1 MTQKRFVDDFGT
13 TVTSYRDKHYK
24 PFGTGK
30 KMKVTLTRTDKKNV
44 QHVST
49 RTIENLMAGMK
60 ADIGKDVIATF
71 RRQLPMIAN
80 LGWAYKDM
88 HQMPRVC
95 ATSELTRTADGELEF
110 KKWNGLVLLTIGS
123 LDDSSQIEQ
132 AKALAMGMPSTL
144 AAFAGSS
151 GKTVKLL
158 VRIAPKDQPMPETEA
173 EVDRLCEAGYQYAV
187 KIYGGLF
194 AGQIIQ
200 QKASARMCFRRT
212 IDQHPLLN
220 LKAIALKVS
229 TIEALPTAK
238 AQQPEQRHTDYD
250 KYNDYEYLYRSAVAQ
265 VSEEMGSRF
274 DGDKHRD
281 QAFMTAVA
289 SRLRQLGV
297 PAEEAVLH
305 MRSHLWTEAED
316 DHIRAI
322 VGTVYAENSKQ
333 KTKEDSALQ
342 IRKEQQQ
349 MMDYLASRY
358 VFRFNTVMGYTEY
371 RPNNTWVHPYVPVDE
386 RVLNR
391 MAIECRL
398 AGLNVWDKD
407 ISRYIH
413 SAYIPEYNPVWEY
426 LSACRGKWDGKDRIR
441 ELARR
446 VPTKNPYWPDWFYTW
461 FLGMVRQWQSS
472 IYDRYGNQVAPLLI
486 SKQGWNKSTF
496 IQSLLPPELQWG
508 FTNQLD
514 VSEKRQTLQAM
525 SQFLLINLD
534 EFNQISPQL
543 QQGFLK
549 NVITLPCVKV
559 KRPYGKHVEPFP
571 RMASF
576 IGATNQADVLTDP
589 SGGRR
594 FLGIE
599 LAGPI
604 DVSQHPNYEQLF
616 AQALYAL
623 DHHESY
629 YFNDEQTQ
637 QILESN
643 RQFQQ
648 LTPAEQYFNDCFEPA
663 NSESDGEYL
672 TSSAIFAHI
681 KKIAGSD
688 LRLNSLNHFG
698 RTLSNIP
705 NLQRKRTM
713 KGTEYLVK
721 LRKNKV

>member
-1 MTQKRFVDDFGT
+1 
-13 TVTSYRDKHYK
+13 
-24 PFGTGK
+24 
-30 KMKVTLTRTDKKNV
+30 MKVTLIRTDKKNV

-49 RTIENLMAGMK
+49 RTIETLMERMK
-60 ADIGKDVIATF
+60 TDIGKEAIATF

-80 LGWAYKDM
+80 LGWEYRDM
-88 HQMPRVC
+88 HLIPRVF
-95 ATSELTRTADGELEF
+95 ATSELVKKTNKDLEF
-110 KKWNGLVLLTIGS
+110 GKWNGLILLTLGKFEDAG
-123 LDDSSQIEQ
+123 LIEQ
-132 AKALAMGMPSTL
+132 TKALAMGMPSTL
-144 AAFAGSS
+144 AAFMGSS

-158 VRIAPKDQPMPETEA
+158 VRIAPKNQPMPESEA
-173 EVDRLCEAGYQYAV
+173 EADKLAKAGYHYAV

-194 AGQIIQ
+194 EGQIIQ
-200 QKASARMCFRRT
+200 QEASARMTFRMT
-212 IDQHPLLN
+212 MDQNPLVN
-220 LKAIALKVS
+220 LKATALQVS
-229 TIEALPTAK
+229 TLEKLPTAK
-238 AQQPEQRHTDYD
+238 PQQPEQLQTDHD
-250 KYNDYEYLYRSAVAQ
+250 KYNDYEYLYRSASVQ
-265 VSEEMGSRF
+265 VMEEMGARF
-274 DGDKHRD
+274 DGDQHRHE
-281 QAFMTAVA
+281 AYLTALA
-289 SRLRQLGV
+289 RRLRQFGF
-297 PAEEAVLH
+297 PEEEAVLH

-322 VGTVYAENSKQ
+322 VGAAYAEKATKQ
-333 KTKEDSALQ
+333 NTTGESALQ
-342 IRKEQQQ
+342 IRKDQQQ
-349 MMDYLASRY
+349 VMDYLSSRY

-371 RPNNTWVHPYVPVDE
+371 RPNNTWVHPFVPVDD

-398 AGLNVWDKD
+398 AGLNAWDKD
-407 ISRYIH
+407 VARYIH
-413 SAYIPEYNPVWEY
+413 SSFIPEYNPVWEY
-426 LSACRGKWDGKDRIR
+426 LSGCRGKWDGKDRIR

-559 KRPYGKHVEPFP
+559 KRPYGRHVEPFP

-599 LAGPI
+599 LTGPI
-604 DVSQHPNYEQLF
+604 DMSQNPNYEQIF

-623 DHHESY
+623 DRHEAY
-629 YFNDEQTQ
+629 YFDDEQTQ

-648 LTPAEQYFNDCFEPA
+648 LTPAEQFFNDCFEPA
-663 NSESDGEYL
+663 TSESDGEYL

-681 KKIAGSD
+681 KKLAGSD

-705 NLQRKRTM
+705 NLQRRRTK

-721 LRKNKV
+721 LLK

>member
-1 MTQKRFVDDFGT
+1 
-13 TVTSYRDKHYK
+13 
-24 PFGTGK
+24 
-30 KMKVTLTRTDKKNV
+30 MKVTLIRTDKKNV

-49 RTIENLMAGMK
+49 RTIETLMERMK
-60 ADIGKDVIATF
+60 TDIGKDAIASF

-80 LGWAYKDM
+80 LGWEYKDM
-88 HQMPRVC
+88 HLMPRVC
-95 ATSELTRTADGELEF
+95 ATSELTKKANSDLEF
-110 KKWNGLVLLTIGS
+110 GKWNGLILLTLGKFE
-123 LDDSSQIEQ
+123 DAGQIEQ
-132 AKALAMGMPSTL
+132 TKALAMGMPSTL
-144 AAFAGSS
+144 AAFMGSS

-158 VRIAPKDQPMPETEA
+158 VRIAPKDQPMPESEA
-173 EVDRLCEAGYQYAV
+173 EADKLAKAGYHYAV

-194 AGQIIQ
+194 EGQIVQ
-200 QKASARMCFRRT
+200 QEASARMTFRMT
-212 IDQHPLLN
+212 MDQHPLVN
-220 LKAIALKVS
+220 LKATALQVS
-229 TIEALPTAK
+229 TLEKLPTAK
-238 AQQPEQRHTDYD
+238 PQLPEQLQTDHD
-250 KYNDYEYLYRSAVAQ
+250 KYNDYEYLYRSASVQ
-265 VSEEMGSRF
+265 VMEEMGARF
-274 DGDKHRD
+274 DGDKHRHE
-281 QAFMTAVA
+281 AYLTALA
-289 SRLRQLGV
+289 RRLRQFGF
-297 PAEEAVLH
+297 PEEEAVLH

-322 VGTVYAENSKQ
+322 VGAAYAEKATKQ
-333 KTKEDSALQ
+333 KANGEAALQ
-342 IRKEQQQ
+342 IRKDQQQ
-349 MMDYLASRY
+349 VMDYLASRY

-371 RPNNTWVHPYVPVDE
+371 RPNNTWVHPYVPVDD

-398 AGLNVWDKD
+398 AGLNAWDKD
-407 ISRYIH
+407 VARYIH
-413 SAYIPEYNPVWEY
+413 SSFIPEYNPVWEY
-426 LSACRGKWDGKDRIR
+426 LSECRGKWDGKDRIR

-446 VPTKNPYWPDWFYTW
+446 VPTKNPHWPDWFYTW

-514 VSEKRQTLQAM
+514 VSEKRQTLLAM

-559 KRPYGKHVEPFP
+559 KRPYGRHVEPFP

-599 LAGPI
+599 LTGPI
-604 DVSQHPNYEQLF
+604 DMSQNPNYEQIF

-623 DHHESY
+623 DHHEAY

-637 QILESN
+637 QIIESN
-643 RQFQQ
+643 RQFLQF
-648 LTPAEQYFNDCFEPA
+648 TPAEQYFNDCFEPA
-663 NSESDGEYL
+663 TSESDGEYL

-681 KKIAGSD
+681 KKLAGSD

-705 NLQRKRTM
+705 NLQRRRTK

-721 LRKNKV
+721 LLK

>member
-1 MTQKRFVDDFGT
+1 
-13 TVTSYRDKHYK
+13 
-24 PFGTGK
+24 
-30 KMKVTLTRTDKKNV
+30 MKATLIRTDKKNI

-49 RTIENLMAGMK
+49 RTIEKLMESMK
-60 ADIGKDVIATF
+60 TDVGKEAISTF

-80 LGWAYKDM
+80 LGWEYKDM
-88 HQMPRVC
+88 HLLPKVC
-95 ATSELTRTADGELEF
+95 ATSELAKSTNGDLEF
-110 KKWNGLVLLTIGS
+110 RKWNEMILLTLGGFE
-123 LDDSSQIEQ
+123 DDNQIDQ

-158 VRIAPKDQPMPETEA
+158 VRIAPKNQPVPESEA
-173 EVDRLCEAGYQYAV
+173 EADKLCETGYQYAV
-187 KIYGGLF
+187 KVYGGLF
-194 AGQIIQ
+194 AGRIIH
-200 QKASARMCFRRT
+200 QKASAKMMFRMT
-212 IDQHPLLN
+212 MDKNPLLN
-220 LKAIALKVS
+220 LKATALQVS
-229 TIEALPTAK
+229 TLEELPTAK
-238 AQQPEQRHTDYD
+238 PQQPEQRQPDYD

-265 VSEEMGSRF
+265 VLEDMGSRF

-281 QAFMTAVA
+281 EAYLTALTR
-289 SRLRQLGV
+289 RLRQLGF
-297 PAEEAVLH
+297 PEEEAILH
-305 MRSHLWTEAED
+305 MRSHLWTDAED
-316 DHIRAI
+316 EHIRTI
-322 VGTVYAENSKQ
+322 VGTVYAEVNTKLKKNGDNSLK
-333 KTKEDSALQ
+333 
-342 IRKEQQQ
+342 IRKDQQQ

-371 RPNNTWVHPYVPVDE
+371 RPNNTWVHPYVPVDD

-398 AGLNVWDKD
+398 AGLNAWDKD

-413 SAYIPEYNPVWEY
+413 SSYIPEYNPVWEY
-426 LSACRGKWDGKDRIR
+426 LSECRGKWDGKDRIR

-446 VPTKNPYWPDWFYTW
+446 VPTKNPYWPDWFYIW

-472 IYDRYGNQVAPLLI
+472 IYDRYGNQIAPLLI

-599 LAGPI
+599 LTGPI
-604 DVSQHPNYEQLF
+604 DISQNPNYEQIF

-623 DHHESY
+623 DHHEPY

-648 LTPAEQYFNDCFEPA
+648 LNPAEQYFNDCFEPA
-663 NSESDGEYL
+663 ASESDGKYL

-705 NLQRKRTM
+705 NLQRKRTT

-721 LRKNKV
+721 LRK

>member
-1 MTQKRFVDDFGT
+1 
-13 TVTSYRDKHYK
+13 
-24 PFGTGK
+24 
-30 KMKVTLTRTDKKNV
+30 MKATLIRTDKKNI
-44 QHVST
+44 QHVSN
-49 RTIENLMAGMK
+49 RTIEKLMESMK
-60 ADIGKDVIATF
+60 TDIGKGAIATF
-71 RRQLPMIAN
+71 RLQLPMIAN
-80 LGWAYKDM
+80 LGWEYKDM
-88 HQMPRVC
+88 HLMPRVC
-95 ATSELTRTADGELEF
+95 ATSELTKKANGDLEF
-110 KKWNGLVLLTIGS
+110 GKWNGLILLTLGEFNENE
-123 LDDSSQIEQ
+123 QIEQ
-132 AKALAMGMPSTL
+132 TKALAMGMPSTF

-173 EVDRLCEAGYQYAV
+173 EADKLCESGYNYAMKV
-187 KIYGGLF
+187 YGGLF
-194 AGQIIQ
+194 SGQIVE
-200 QKASARMCFRRT
+200 QKASARMTFRMT
-212 IDQHPLLN
+212 MDQNPLLN
-220 LKAIALKVS
+220 LKATALQVS
-229 TIEALPTAK
+229 TLEELPTANPL
-238 AQQPEQRHTDYD
+238 QPEQRQTDYD
-250 KYNDYEYLYRSAVAQ
+250 KYNDYEYLYRSASAQ
-265 VSEEMGSRF
+265 IQEDMGSRF
-274 DGDKHRD
+274 DGDKHRYE
-281 QAFMTAVA
+281 AYLTAL
-289 SRLRQLGV
+289 SRRLRQFGF
-297 PAEEAVLH
+297 PEEESILH
-305 MRSHLWTEAED
+305 MRSHLWTEVED
-316 DHIRAI
+316 DHIRTI
-322 VGTVYAENSKQ
+322 VRMVYAEGNTKLK
-333 KTKEDSALQ
+333 KTGDNALQ
-342 IRKEQQQ
+342 IRKDQQQ
-349 MMDYLASRY
+349 MMEYLSSRY

-371 RPNNTWVHPYVPVDE
+371 RPNNTWVHPYVPVDD

-398 AGLNVWDKD
+398 AGLNTWDKD

-413 SAYIPEYNPVWEY
+413 SSYITEYNPVWEY
-426 LSACRGKWDGKDRIR
+426 LGECRGKWDGKDRIR

-472 IYDRYGNQVAPLLI
+472 IYDRYGNQIAPLLI

-599 LAGPI
+599 LTGPI
-604 DVSQHPNYEQLF
+604 DISHNINYEQIF

-623 DHHESY
+623 DHHELY

-663 NSESDGEYL
+663 TSENDGKYL

-681 KKIAGSD
+681 KKLAGSD
-688 LRLNSLNHFG
+688 LRLSSLNHFG

-705 NLQRKRTM
+705 NLKRKRTT

-721 LRKNKV
+721 LRK

>member
-1 MTQKRFVDDFGT
+1 
-13 TVTSYRDKHYK
+13 
-24 PFGTGK
+24 
-30 KMKVTLTRTDKKNV
+30 MKVTLIRTDKKNV

-49 RTIENLMAGMK
+49 RTIETLMERMK
-60 ADIGKDVIATF
+60 TDFGKEAIATF

-80 LGWAYKDM
+80 LGWEYKDM
-88 HQMPRVC
+88 HLMPRVC
-95 ATSELTRTADGELEF
+95 ATSELTKNANSDLEF
-110 KKWNGLVLLTIGS
+110 GKWNGLILLTLGKFEDAG
-123 LDDSSQIEQ
+123 LIEQ
-132 AKALAMGMPSTL
+132 TKALAMGMPSTL
-144 AAFAGSS
+144 AAFMGSS

-158 VRIAPKDQPMPETEA
+158 VRIAPKDQPMPESEA
-173 EVDRLCEAGYQYAV
+173 EADKLAKAGYHYAV

-194 AGQIIQ
+194 EGQIVQ
-200 QKASARMCFRRT
+200 QEPSARMTFRMT
-212 IDQHPLLN
+212 MDQHPLLN
-220 LKAIALKVS
+220 LKATALQVS
-229 TIEALPTAK
+229 TLEELPTAK
-238 AQQPEQRHTDYD
+238 PQLPEQLQTDHD
-250 KYNDYEYLYRSAVAQ
+250 KYNDYEYLYRSASVQ
-265 VSEEMGSRF
+265 VMEEMGARF
-274 DGDKHRD
+274 DGDKHRRE
-281 QAFMTAVA
+281 AFLTALA
-289 SRLRQLGV
+289 RRLRQFGF
-297 PAEEAVLH
+297 PEEEAVLH

-316 DHIRAI
+316 DQIRAI
-322 VGTVYAENSKQ
+322 VGAVFAEKATKQ
-333 KTKEDSALQ
+333 KTNGETALQ
-342 IRKEQQQ
+342 IRKDQQQ
-349 MMDYLASRY
+349 VMDYLSSRY

-371 RPNNTWVHPYVPVDE
+371 RPNNTWVHPYVPVDD

-398 AGLNVWDKD
+398 AGLNAWDKD
-407 ISRYIH
+407 VARYIH
-413 SAYIPEYNPVWEY
+413 SSFIPEYNPVWEY
-426 LSACRGKWDGKDRIR
+426 LSECRGKWDGKDRIR

-549 NVITLPCVKV
+549 NVITLACVKV
-559 KRPYGKHVEPFP
+559 KRPYGRHVEPFP

-599 LAGPI
+599 LTGPI
-604 DVSQHPNYEQLF
+604 DMSQNPNYEQIF

-623 DHHESY
+623 DHHEAY

-637 QILESN
+637 QIIESN

-648 LTPAEQYFNDCFEPA
+648 FTPAEQYFNDCFEPA
-663 NSESDGEYL
+663 TSESDGEYL

-681 KKIAGSD
+681 KKLAGSD

-705 NLQRKRTM
+705 NLQRRRTK

-721 LRKNKV
+721 LLK

>member
-1 MTQKRFVDDFGT
+1 
-13 TVTSYRDKHYK
+13 
-24 PFGTGK
+24 
-30 KMKVTLTRTDKKNV
+30 MKVTLIRIDKKNI

-49 RTIENLMAGMK
+49 RTIEKLMESMK
-60 ADIGKDVIATF
+60 IDIGRDAIATF

-80 LGWAYKDM
+80 LGWEYKDM
-88 HQMPRVC
+88 HLMPRVC
-95 ATSELTRTADGELEF
+95 ATSELTKKVNGDLEF
-110 KKWNGLVLLTIGS
+110 GKWNGLILLTLGEFN
-123 LDDSSQIEQ
+123 DNGQVEQ
-132 AKALAMGMPSTL
+132 TKALAMGMPSTF

-173 EVDRLCEAGYQYAV
+173 EADKLCESGYNYAMKV
-187 KIYGGLF
+187 YGGLF
-194 AGQIIQ
+194 SGQIVE
-200 QKASARMCFRRT
+200 QKASARMTFRMT
-212 IDQHPLLN
+212 MDQNPLLN
-220 LKAIALKVS
+220 LKATALQVS
-229 TIEALPTAK
+229 TLEELPTAK
-238 AQQPEQRHTDYD
+238 PLQPEQRQTDYD
-250 KYNDYEYLYRSAVAQ
+250 KYNDYEYLYRSASAQ
-265 VSEEMGSRF
+265 IQEDMGSRF
-274 DGDKHRD
+274 DGDKHRYE
-281 QAFMTAVA
+281 AYLTAL
-289 SRLRQLGV
+289 SRRLRQFGF
-297 PAEEAVLH
+297 PEEESILH
-305 MRSHLWTEAED
+305 MRSHLWTEVED
-316 DHIRAI
+316 DHIRTI
-322 VGTVYAENSKQ
+322 VRTVYAEGNTKLK
-333 KTKEDSALQ
+333 KTGDNALQ
-342 IRKEQQQ
+342 IRKDQQQ
-349 MMDYLASRY
+349 MMEYLSSRY

-371 RPNNTWVHPYVPVDE
+371 RPNNTWVHPYVPVDD

-398 AGLNVWDKD
+398 AGLNTWDKD

-413 SAYIPEYNPVWEY
+413 SSYITEYNPVWEY
-426 LSACRGKWDGKDRIR
+426 LSECRGKWDGKDRIR

-446 VPTKNPYWPDWFYTW
+446 VPTKNPYWPEWFYTW

-472 IYDRYGNQVAPLLI
+472 IYDRYGNQIAPLLI

-599 LAGPI
+599 LTGPI
-604 DVSQHPNYEQLF
+604 DISHNINYEQIF

-623 DHHESY
+623 DHHELY

-643 RQFQQ
+643 REFQQ

-663 NSESDGEYL
+663 TSENDGKYL

-681 KKIAGSD
+681 KKLAGSD

-705 NLQRKRTM
+705 NLQRKRTT

-721 LRKNKV
+721 LRK

>member
-1 MTQKRFVDDFGT
+1 
-13 TVTSYRDKHYK
+13 
-24 PFGTGK
+24 
-30 KMKVTLTRTDKKNV
+30 MKVTLIRTDKKNV

-49 RTIENLMAGMK
+49 RTIETLMERMK
-60 ADIGKDVIATF
+60 TDIGKDAIASF

-80 LGWAYKDM
+80 LGWEYKDM
-88 HQMPRVC
+88 HLMPRVC
-95 ATSELTRTADGELEF
+95 ATSELTKKANKDLEF
-110 KKWNGLVLLTIGS
+110 GKWNGLILLTLGKFE
-123 LDDSSQIEQ
+123 DAGQIEQ
-132 AKALAMGMPSTL
+132 TKALAMGMPSTL
-144 AAFAGSS
+144 AAFMGSS

-158 VRIAPKDQPMPETEA
+158 VRIAPKNQPMPESEA
-173 EVDRLCEAGYQYAV
+173 EADKLAKAGYHYAV

-194 AGQIIQ
+194 EGQIIQ
-200 QKASARMCFRRT
+200 QEPSARMTFRMT
-212 IDQHPLLN
+212 MDQHPLLN
-220 LKAIALKVS
+220 LKATALQVS
-229 TIEALPTAK
+229 TLEELPTAK
-238 AQQPEQRHTDYD
+238 PQQPEQLQTDHD
-250 KYNDYEYLYRSAVAQ
+250 KYNDYEYLYRSASVQ
-265 VSEEMGSRF
+265 VMEEMGARF
-274 DGDKHRD
+274 DGDKHRRE
-281 QAFMTAVA
+281 AFLTALA
-289 SRLRQLGV
+289 RRLRQFGF
-297 PAEEAVLH
+297 PEEEAVLH

-322 VGTVYAENSKQ
+322 VGAAYAEKATKQ
-333 KTKEDSALQ
+333 KTNGETALQ
-342 IRKEQQQ
+342 IRKDQQQ
-349 MMDYLASRY
+349 VMDYLSSRY

-371 RPNNTWVHPYVPVDE
+371 RPNNTWVHPYVPVDD

-398 AGLNVWDKD
+398 AGLNAWDKD
-407 ISRYIH
+407 VARYIH
-413 SAYIPEYNPVWEY
+413 SSFIPEYNPVWEY
-426 LSACRGKWDGKDRIR
+426 LGECRGKWDGKDRIR

-559 KRPYGKHVEPFP
+559 KRPYGRHVEPFP

-599 LAGPI
+599 LTAPI
-604 DVSQHPNYEQLF
+604 DMSQNPNYEQIF

-623 DHHESY
+623 DHHEAY

-663 NSESDGEYL
+663 TSESDGEYL

-681 KKIAGSD
+681 KKLAGSD

-705 NLQRKRTM
+705 NLQRRRTK

-721 LRKNKV
+721 RLK

>member
-1 MTQKRFVDDFGT
+1 
-13 TVTSYRDKHYK
+13 
-24 PFGTGK
+24 
-30 KMKVTLTRTDKKNV
+30 MKVTLIRTDKKNV

-49 RTIENLMAGMK
+49 RTIETLMERMK
-60 ADIGKDVIATF
+60 TDIGKEAIAAF

-80 LGWAYKDM
+80 LGWEYRDM
-88 HQMPRVC
+88 HLIPRVC
-95 ATSELTRTADGELEF
+95 ATSELTKKANGDLEF
-110 KKWNGLVLLTIGS
+110 GQWNGLILLTLGKYE
-123 LDDSSQIEQ
+123 DAGQIEQ
-132 AKALAMGMPSTL
+132 NKALAMGMPSTL
-144 AAFAGSS
+144 AAFTGSS

-158 VRIAPKDQPMPETEA
+158 VRMAPKDQPMPESEFEA
-173 EVDRLCEAGYQYAV
+173 DKLAKAGYHYAV

-194 AGQIIQ
+194 EGQIIQ
-200 QKASARMCFRRT
+200 QEASARMTFRMT
-212 IDQHPLLN
+212 MDQNPLVN
-220 LKAIALKVS
+220 LKATALQVS
-229 TIEALPTAK
+229 TLEKLPTAK
-238 AQQPEQRHTDYD
+238 PQQPEQLQTDHN
-250 KYNDYEYLYRSAVAQ
+250 KYNDYEYLYRSASVQ
-265 VSEEMGSRF
+265 VMEEMGARF
-274 DGDKHRD
+274 DGDQHRHE
-281 QAFMTAVA
+281 AYLTALA
-289 SRLRQLGV
+289 RRLRQFGF
-297 PAEEAVLH
+297 PEEEAVLH

-322 VGTVYAENSKQ
+322 VGAAYAEKATKQ
-333 KTKEDSALQ
+333 NTTGESALQ
-342 IRKEQQQ
+342 IRKDQQQ
-349 MMDYLASRY
+349 VMDYLSSRY

-371 RPNNTWVHPYVPVDE
+371 RPNNTWVHPFVPVDD

-398 AGLNVWDKD
+398 AGLNAWDKD
-407 ISRYIH
+407 VARYIH
-413 SAYIPEYNPVWEY
+413 SSFIPEYNPVWEY
-426 LSACRGKWDGKDRIR
+426 LGECRGKWDGKDRIR

-446 VPTKNPYWPDWFYTW
+446 VPTKNPNWPDWFYTW

-549 NVITLPCVKV
+549 NVITLSCVKV
-559 KRPYGKHVEPFP
+559 KRPYGRHVEPFP

-599 LAGPI
+599 LTGPI
-604 DVSQHPNYEQLF
+604 DMSQNPNYEQIF

-623 DHHESY
+623 DRHEAY
-629 YFNDEQTQ
+629 YFDDEQTQ

-648 LTPAEQYFNDCFEPA
+648 LTPAEQFFNDCFEPA
-663 NSESDGEYL
+663 TSESDGEYL

-681 KKIAGSD
+681 KKLAGSD

-705 NLQRKRTM
+705 NLQRRRTK

-721 LRKNKV
+721 LLK

>member
-1 MTQKRFVDDFGT
+1 
-13 TVTSYRDKHYK
+13 
-24 PFGTGK
+24 
-30 KMKVTLTRTDKKNV
+30 MKVTLIRTDKKNV

-49 RTIENLMAGMK
+49 RTIETLMERMK
-60 ADIGKDVIATF
+60 TDIGKEAIATF

-80 LGWAYKDM
+80 LGWEYKDM
-88 HQMPRVC
+88 HLMPRVC
-95 ATSELTRTADGELEF
+95 ATSELTKKANKDLEF
-110 KKWNGLVLLTIGS
+110 GQWNGLILLTLGKFEDAG
-123 LDDSSQIEQ
+123 LIEQ
-132 AKALAMGMPSTL
+132 TKALAMGMPSTL
-144 AAFAGSS
+144 AAFMGSS

-158 VRIAPKDQPMPETEA
+158 VRIAPKNQPMPESEA
-173 EVDRLCEAGYQYAV
+173 EADKLAKAGYHYAV

-194 AGQIIQ
+194 EGQIIQ
-200 QKASARMCFRRT
+200 QEPSARMTFRMT
-212 IDQHPLLN
+212 MDQHPLVN
-220 LKAIALKVS
+220 LKATALQVS
-229 TIEALPTAK
+229 TLEELPTAK
-238 AQQPEQRHTDYD
+238 PQQPEQLQTDHD
-250 KYNDYEYLYRSAVAQ
+250 KYNDYEYLYRSASVQ
-265 VSEEMGSRF
+265 VMEEMGARF
-274 DGDKHRD
+274 DGDKHRRE
-281 QAFMTAVA
+281 AFLTALA
-289 SRLRQLGV
+289 RRLRQFGF
-297 PAEEAVLH
+297 PEEEAVLH

-322 VGTVYAENSKQ
+322 VGAAYAEKATKQ
-333 KTKEDSALQ
+333 KANGETALQ
-342 IRKEQQQ
+342 IRKDQQQ
-349 MMDYLASRY
+349 VMDYLSSRY

-371 RPNNTWVHPYVPVDE
+371 RPNNTWVHPYVPVDD

-398 AGLNVWDKD
+398 AGLNAWDKD
-407 ISRYIH
+407 VARYIH
-413 SAYIPEYNPVWEY
+413 SSFIPEYNPVWEY
-426 LSACRGKWDGKDRIR
+426 LGECRGKWDGKDRIR

-559 KRPYGKHVEPFP
+559 KRPYGRHVEPFP

-594 FLGIE
+594 FIGIE
-599 LAGPI
+599 LTAPI
-604 DVSQHPNYEQLF
+604 DMSQNPNYEQIF

-623 DHHESY
+623 DHHEAY

-663 NSESDGEYL
+663 TSESDGEYL

-681 KKIAGSD
+681 KKLAGSD

-705 NLQRKRTM
+705 NLQRRRTK

-721 LRKNKV
+721 RLK

>member
-1 MTQKRFVDDFGT
+1 
-13 TVTSYRDKHYK
+13 
-24 PFGTGK
+24 
-30 KMKVTLTRTDKKNV
+30 MKVTLIRTDKKNI

-49 RTIENLMAGMK
+49 RTIETLMERMK
-60 ADIGKDVIATF
+60 TDIGKDAIATF

-80 LGWAYKDM
+80 LGWEYKDM
-88 HQMPRVC
+88 HLLPRVC
-95 ATSELTRTADGELEF
+95 ATCELAKKANSDLEF
-110 KKWNGLVLLTIGS
+110 GKWNGLVLLTLGAFN
-123 LDDSSQIEQ
+123 DNEQIEQ
-132 AKALAMGMPSTL
+132 VKALAMGMPSTL

-158 VRIAPKDQPMPETEA
+158 VRIAPKDQPMPESETET
-173 EVDRLCEAGYQYAV
+173 DKLCETGYKYAV
-187 KIYGGLF
+187 KVYGGLF
-194 AGQIIQ
+194 AGQIIH
-200 QKASARMCFRRT
+200 QKASARMTFRMT
-212 IDQHPLLN
+212 MDHNPLLN
-220 LKAIALKVS
+220 LKATALQVS
-229 TIEALPTAK
+229 ALEKLPTAK
-238 AQQPEQRHTDYD
+238 PQQPEQRQTDYD
-250 KYNDYEYLYRSAVAQ
+250 KYNDYEYLYRSASAQ
-265 VSEEMGSRF
+265 VLEEMGSRF

-281 QAFMTAVA
+281 EAYLTAL
-289 SRLRQLGV
+289 SRRLRQLGF
-297 PAEEAVLH
+297 PEEEAILH
-305 MRSHLWTEAED
+305 MRSHLWTKVED
-316 DHIRAI
+316 DHIRTI
-322 VGTVYAENSKQ
+322 VGTVYAEENTKLK
-333 KTKEDSALQ
+333 KTGDNTLQ

-349 MMDYLASRY
+349 MMEYLGSRY

-371 RPNNTWVHPYVPVDE
+371 RPNNTWVQPYTPVDD

-413 SAYIPEYNPVWEY
+413 SSYITEYNPVWEY
-426 LSACRGKWDGKDRIR
+426 LSECRGKWDGKDRIR
-441 ELARR
+441 ELARK
-446 VPTKNPYWPDWFYTW
+446 VSTKNPYWPDWFYTW

-472 IYDRYGNQVAPLLI
+472 IYDRYGNQIAPLLI

-599 LAGPI
+599 LTGPI
-604 DVSQHPNYEQLF
+604 DISQNPNYEQIF

-623 DHHESY
+623 DHHEPY
-629 YFNDEQTQ
+629 YFDDEQTQ
-637 QILESN
+637 QILKSN

-663 NSESDGEYL
+663 TSESDGKYL

-681 KKIAGSD
+681 KKLAGSD

-705 NLQRKRTM
+705 NLQRKRTT

-721 LRKNKV
+721 LRK

>member
-1 MTQKRFVDDFGT
+1 
-13 TVTSYRDKHYK
+13 
-24 PFGTGK
+24 
-30 KMKVTLTRTDKKNV
+30 MKVTLIRTDKKNV

-49 RTIENLMAGMK
+49 RTIETLMERMK
-60 ADIGKDVIATF
+60 TDVGKEAIATF

-80 LGWAYKDM
+80 LGWEYKDM
-88 HQMPRVC
+88 HLMPRVC
-95 ATSELTRTADGELEF
+95 ATSELTKKANSDLEF
-110 KKWNGLVLLTIGS
+110 GKWNGLILLTLGKFE
-123 LDDSSQIEQ
+123 DAGQIEQ
-132 AKALAMGMPSTL
+132 TKALAMGMPSTL
-144 AAFAGSS
+144 AAFMGSS
-151 GKTVKLL
+151 GKTVKLF
-158 VRIAPKDQPMPETEA
+158 VRIAPKDQPMPESEA
-173 EVDRLCEAGYQYAV
+173 EADKLAKAGYHYAV

-194 AGQIIQ
+194 EGQIVQ
-200 QKASARMCFRRT
+200 QEASARMTFRMT
-212 IDQHPLLN
+212 MDQHPLVN
-220 LKAIALKVS
+220 LKATALQVS
-229 TIEALPTAK
+229 TLEELPTVK
-238 AQQPEQRHTDYD
+238 PQQPEQLQTDHD
-250 KYNDYEYLYRSAVAQ
+250 KYNDYEYLYRSASVQ
-265 VSEEMGSRF
+265 VMEEMGARF
-274 DGDKHRD
+274 DGDQHRHE
-281 QAFMTAVA
+281 AYLTALA
-289 SRLRQLGV
+289 RRLRQFGF
-297 PAEEAVLH
+297 PEEEAVLH

-322 VGTVYAENSKQ
+322 VGAAYAEKATKQ
-333 KTKEDSALQ
+333 KANGEAALQ
-342 IRKEQQQ
+342 IRKDQQQ
-349 MMDYLASRY
+349 VMDYLSSRY

-371 RPNNTWVHPYVPVDE
+371 RPNNTWVHPYVPVDD

-398 AGLNVWDKD
+398 AGLNAWDKD
-407 ISRYIH
+407 VARYIH
-413 SAYIPEYNPVWEY
+413 SSFIPEYNPVWEY
-426 LSACRGKWDGKDRIR
+426 LSECRGKWDGKDRIR

-446 VPTKNPYWPDWFYTW
+446 VPTKNPHWPDWFYTW

-514 VSEKRQTLQAM
+514 VSEKRQTLLAM

-559 KRPYGKHVEPFP
+559 KRPYGRHVEPFP

-599 LAGPI
+599 LTGPI
-604 DVSQHPNYEQLF
+604 DMSQNPNYEQIF

-623 DHHESY
+623 DHHEAY

-637 QILESN
+637 QIIESN
-643 RQFQQ
+643 RQFLQF
-648 LTPAEQYFNDCFEPA
+648 TPAEQYFNDCFEPA
-663 NSESDGEYL
+663 TSESDGEYL

-681 KKIAGSD
+681 KKLAGSD

-705 NLQRKRTM
+705 NLQRRRTK

-721 LRKNKV
+721 LLK

>member
-1 MTQKRFVDDFGT
+1 
-13 TVTSYRDKHYK
+13 
-24 PFGTGK
+24 
-30 KMKVTLTRTDKKNV
+30 MKVTLIRTDKKNV

-49 RTIENLMAGMK
+49 RTIETLMERMK
-60 ADIGKDVIATF
+60 TDVGKEAIATF

-80 LGWAYKDM
+80 LGWEYKDM
-88 HQMPRVC
+88 HLMPRVC
-95 ATSELTRTADGELEF
+95 ATSELTKKTNKDLEF
-110 KKWNGLVLLTIGS
+110 GQWNGLILLTLGKFEDAG
-123 LDDSSQIEQ
+123 LIEQ
-132 AKALAMGMPSTL
+132 TKALAMGMPSTL
-144 AAFAGSS
+144 AAFMGSS

-158 VRIAPKDQPMPETEA
+158 VRIAPKNQPMPESEA
-173 EVDRLCEAGYQYAV
+173 EADKLAKAGYHYAV

-194 AGQIIQ
+194 EGQIIQ
-200 QKASARMCFRRT
+200 QEASARMTFRMT
-212 IDQHPLLN
+212 MDQNPLVN
-220 LKAIALKVS
+220 LKATALQVS
-229 TIEALPTAK
+229 TLEKLPTAK
-238 AQQPEQRHTDYD
+238 PQQPEQLQTDHD
-250 KYNDYEYLYRSAVAQ
+250 KYNDYEYLYRSASVQ
-265 VSEEMGSRF
+265 VMEEMGARF
-274 DGDKHRD
+274 DGDQHRHE
-281 QAFMTAVA
+281 AYLTALA
-289 SRLRQLGV
+289 RRLRQFGF
-297 PAEEAVLH
+297 PEEEAVLH

-322 VGTVYAENSKQ
+322 VGAAYAEKATKQ
-333 KTKEDSALQ
+333 KTNGETALQ
-342 IRKEQQQ
+342 IRKDQQQ
-349 MMDYLASRY
+349 VMDYLSSRY

-371 RPNNTWVHPYVPVDE
+371 RPNNTWVHPYVPVDD

-398 AGLNVWDKD
+398 AGLNAWDKD
-407 ISRYIH
+407 VARYIH
-413 SAYIPEYNPVWEY
+413 SSFIPEYNPVWEY
-426 LSACRGKWDGKDRIR
+426 LGECRGKWDGKDRIR

-549 NVITLPCVKV
+549 NVITLSCVKV
-559 KRPYGKHVEPFP
+559 KRPYGRHVEPFP

-599 LAGPI
+599 LTGPI
-604 DVSQHPNYEQLF
+604 DMSQNPNYEQIF

-623 DHHESY
+623 DRHEAY
-629 YFNDEQTQ
+629 YFDDEQTQ

-648 LTPAEQYFNDCFEPA
+648 LTPAEQFFNDCFEPA
-663 NSESDGEYL
+663 TSESDGEYL

-681 KKIAGSD
+681 KKLAGSD

-705 NLQRKRTM
+705 NLQRRRTK

-721 LRKNKV
+721 LLK

>member
-1 MTQKRFVDDFGT
+1 
-13 TVTSYRDKHYK
+13 
-24 PFGTGK
+24 
-30 KMKVTLTRTDKKNV
+30 MKVTLIRIDKKNI

-49 RTIENLMAGMK
+49 RTIEKLMESMK
-60 ADIGKDVIATF
+60 IDIGRDAIATF

-80 LGWAYKDM
+80 LGWEYKDM
-88 HQMPRVC
+88 HLMPRVC
-95 ATSELTRTADGELEF
+95 ATSELTKKVNGDLEF
-110 KKWNGLVLLTIGS
+110 GKWNGLILLTLGEFN
-123 LDDSSQIEQ
+123 DNGQVEQ
-132 AKALAMGMPSTL
+132 TKALAMGMPSTF

-173 EVDRLCEAGYQYAV
+173 EADKLCESGYNYAMKV
-187 KIYGGLF
+187 YGGLF
-194 AGQIIQ
+194 SGQIVE
-200 QKASARMCFRRT
+200 QKASARMTFRMT
-212 IDQHPLLN
+212 MDQNPLLN
-220 LKAIALKVS
+220 LKATALQVS
-229 TIEALPTAK
+229 TLEELPTAK
-238 AQQPEQRHTDYD
+238 PLQPEQRQTDYD
-250 KYNDYEYLYRSAVAQ
+250 KYNDYEYLYRSASAQ
-265 VSEEMGSRF
+265 IQEDMGSRF
-274 DGDKHRD
+274 DGDKHRYE
-281 QAFMTAVA
+281 AYLTAL
-289 SRLRQLGV
+289 SRRLRQFGF
-297 PAEEAVLH
+297 PEEESILH
-305 MRSHLWTEAED
+305 MRSHLWTEVED
-316 DHIRAI
+316 DHIRTI
-322 VGTVYAENSKQ
+322 VRTVYAEGNTKLK
-333 KTKEDSALQ
+333 KTGDNALQ
-342 IRKEQQQ
+342 IRKGQQQ
-349 MMDYLASRY
+349 MMEYLSSRY

-371 RPNNTWVHPYVPVDE
+371 RPNNTWVHPYVPVDD

-398 AGLNVWDKD
+398 AGLNTWDKD

-413 SAYIPEYNPVWEY
+413 SSYITEYNPVWEY
-426 LSACRGKWDGKDRIR
+426 LGECRGKWDGKDRIR
-441 ELARR
+441 ELARK

-472 IYDRYGNQVAPLLI
+472 IYDRYGNQIAPLLI

-599 LAGPI
+599 LTGPI
-604 DVSQHPNYEQLF
+604 DISHNINYEQIF

-623 DHHESY
+623 DHHELY

-643 RQFQQ
+643 REFQQ

-663 NSESDGEYL
+663 MSENDGKYL

-705 NLQRKRTM
+705 NLKRKRTT

-721 LRKNKV
+721 LRK

>member
-1 MTQKRFVDDFGT
+1 
-13 TVTSYRDKHYK
+13 
-24 PFGTGK
+24 
-30 KMKVTLTRTDKKNV
+30 MKVTLIRTDKKNI

-49 RTIENLMAGMK
+49 RTIETLMERMK
-60 ADIGKDVIATF
+60 TDIGKDAIATF

-80 LGWAYKDM
+80 LGWEYKDM
-88 HQMPRVC
+88 HLLPRVC
-95 ATSELTRTADGELEF
+95 ATCELAKKANSDLEF
-110 KKWNGLVLLTIGS
+110 GKWNGLVLLTLGAFN
-123 LDDSSQIEQ
+123 DNEQIEQ
-132 AKALAMGMPSTL
+132 VKALAMGMPSTL

-158 VRIAPKDQPMPETEA
+158 VRIAPKDQPMPESETET
-173 EVDRLCEAGYQYAV
+173 DKLCETGYKYAV
-187 KIYGGLF
+187 KVYGGLF
-194 AGQIIQ
+194 AGQIIH
-200 QKASARMCFRRT
+200 QKASARMTFRMT
-212 IDQHPLLN
+212 MDHNPLLN
-220 LKAIALKVS
+220 LKATALQVS
-229 TIEALPTAK
+229 ALEKLPTAK
-238 AQQPEQRHTDYD
+238 PQQPEQRQTDYD
-250 KYNDYEYLYRSAVAQ
+250 KYNDYEYLYRSASAQ
-265 VSEEMGSRF
+265 VLEEMGSRF

-281 QAFMTAVA
+281 EAYLTAL
-289 SRLRQLGV
+289 SRRLRQLGF
-297 PAEEAVLH
+297 PEEEAILH
-305 MRSHLWTEAED
+305 MRSHLWTKVED
-316 DHIRAI
+316 DHIRTI
-322 VGTVYAENSKQ
+322 VGTVYAEENTKLK
-333 KTKEDSALQ
+333 KTGDNTLQ

-349 MMDYLASRY
+349 MMEYLGSRY

-371 RPNNTWVHPYVPVDE
+371 RPNNTWVQPYTPVDD

-413 SAYIPEYNPVWEY
+413 SSYITEYNPVWEY
-426 LSACRGKWDGKDRIR
+426 LSECRGKWDGKDRIR
-441 ELARR
+441 ELARK

-472 IYDRYGNQVAPLLI
+472 IYDRYGNQIAPLLI

-599 LAGPI
+599 LTGPI
-604 DVSQHPNYEQLF
+604 DISQNPNYEQIF

-623 DHHESY
+623 DHHEPY
-629 YFNDEQTQ
+629 YFDDEQTQ
-637 QILESN
+637 QILKSN

-663 NSESDGEYL
+663 TSESDGKYL

-681 KKIAGSD
+681 KKLAGSD

-705 NLQRKRTM
+705 NLQRKRTT

-721 LRKNKV
+721 LRK

>member
-1 MTQKRFVDDFGT
+1 
-13 TVTSYRDKHYK
+13 
-24 PFGTGK
+24 
-30 KMKVTLTRTDKKNV
+30 MKVTLIRIDKKNI

-49 RTIENLMAGMK
+49 RTIEKLMESMK
-60 ADIGKDVIATF
+60 IDIGRDAIATF

-80 LGWAYKDM
+80 LGWEYKDM
-88 HQMPRVC
+88 HLMPRVC
-95 ATSELTRTADGELEF
+95 ATSELTKKANGDLEF
-110 KKWNGLVLLTIGS
+110 GKWNGLILLTLGEFN
-123 LDDSSQIEQ
+123 DNGQVEQ
-132 AKALAMGMPSTL
+132 TKALAMGMPSTF

-173 EVDRLCEAGYQYAV
+173 EADKLCESGYNYAMKV
-187 KIYGGLF
+187 YGGLF
-194 AGQIIQ
+194 SGQIVE
-200 QKASARMCFRRT
+200 QKASARMTFRMT
-212 IDQHPLLN
+212 MDKNPLLN
-220 LKAIALKVS
+220 LKATALQVS
-229 TIEALPTAK
+229 TLEELPTAK
-238 AQQPEQRHTDYD
+238 PLQPEQRQTDYD
-250 KYNDYEYLYRSAVAQ
+250 KYNDYEYLYRSASAQ
-265 VSEEMGSRF
+265 IQEDMGSRF
-274 DGDKHRD
+274 DGDKHRYE
-281 QAFMTAVA
+281 AYLTAL
-289 SRLRQLGV
+289 SRRLRQFGF
-297 PAEEAVLH
+297 PEEESILH
-305 MRSHLWTEAED
+305 MRSHLWTEVED
-316 DHIRAI
+316 DHIRTI
-322 VGTVYAENSKQ
+322 VRTVYAEGNTKLK
-333 KTKEDSALQ
+333 KTGDNALQ
-342 IRKEQQQ
+342 IRKDQQQ
-349 MMDYLASRY
+349 MMEYLSSRY

-371 RPNNTWVHPYVPVDE
+371 RPNNTWVHPYVPVDD

-398 AGLNVWDKD
+398 AGLNTWDKD

-413 SAYIPEYNPVWEY
+413 SSYITEYNPVWEY
-426 LSACRGKWDGKDRIR
+426 LGECRGKWDGKDRIR
-441 ELARR
+441 ELARK

-472 IYDRYGNQVAPLLI
+472 IYDRYGNQIAPLLI

-599 LAGPI
+599 LTGPI
-604 DVSQHPNYEQLF
+604 DISHNINYEQIF

-623 DHHESY
+623 DHHELY

-643 RQFQQ
+643 REFQQ

-663 NSESDGEYL
+663 MSENDGKYL

-705 NLQRKRTM
+705 NLKRKRTT

-721 LRKNKV
+721 LRK

>member
-1 MTQKRFVDDFGT
+1 
-13 TVTSYRDKHYK
+13 
-24 PFGTGK
+24 
-30 KMKVTLTRTDKKNV
+30 MKVTLIRTDKKNV

-49 RTIENLMAGMK
+49 RTIETLMERMK
-60 ADIGKDVIATF
+60 TDIGKEAIATF

-80 LGWAYKDM
+80 LGWTYKDM
-88 HQMPRVC
+88 HLLPRVC
-95 ATSELTRTADGELEF
+95 ATSELVRNADGELAF
-110 KKWNGLVLLTIGS
+110 GRWNGLILLTLGKFEDAG
-123 LDDSSQIEQ
+123 LIEQ
-132 AKALAMGMPSTL
+132 TKALAMGMPSTL
-144 AAFAGSS
+144 AAFMGSS

-158 VRIAPKDQPMPETEA
+158 VRIAPKNQPMPESEA
-173 EVDRLCEAGYQYAV
+173 EADKLAKAGYHYAV

-194 AGQIIQ
+194 EGQIIQ
-200 QKASARMCFRRT
+200 QEPSARMTFRMT
-212 IDQHPLLN
+212 MDQHPLVN
-220 LKAIALKVS
+220 LKATALQVS
-229 TIEALPTAK
+229 TLEELPTAK
-238 AQQPEQRHTDYD
+238 PQLPEQLQTDHD
-250 KYNDYEYLYRSAVAQ
+250 KYNDYEYLYRSASVQ
-265 VSEEMGSRF
+265 VMEEMGARF
-274 DGDKHRD
+274 DGDQHCRE
-281 QAFMTAVA
+281 AFLTALA
-289 SRLRQLGV
+289 RRLRQFGF
-297 PAEEAVLH
+297 PEEEAVLH

-322 VGTVYAENSKQ
+322 VGAAYAEKATKQ
-333 KTKEDSALQ
+333 KINGETALQ
-342 IRKEQQQ
+342 IRKDQQQ
-349 MMDYLASRY
+349 VMDYLSSRY

-371 RPNNTWVHPYVPVDE
+371 RPNNTWVHPYVPVDD

-398 AGLNVWDKD
+398 AGLNAWDKD
-407 ISRYIH
+407 VSRYIH
-413 SAYIPEYNPVWEY
+413 SSYIPEYNPVWEY

-446 VPTKNPYWPDWFYTW
+446 VPTKNPYWPNWFYTW
-461 FLGMVRQWQSS
+461 FLAMVRQWQSS

-508 FTNQLD
+508 YTNQLD

-559 KRPYGKHVEPFP
+559 KRSYGKHVEPFP
-571 RMASF
+571 RIASF

-599 LAGPI
+599 LTGPI
-604 DVSQHPNYEQLF
+604 DISQNPNYEQLF

-623 DHHESY
+623 DHHELY

-637 QILESN
+637 QILDSN

-663 NSESDGEYL
+663 TSESDGKFL

-681 KKIAGSD
+681 KKIAGGD
-688 LRLNSLNHFG
+688 LRLSSLNHFG

-705 NLQRKRTM
+705 NIQRRRTK

-721 LRKNKV
+721 LLK

>member
-1 MTQKRFVDDFGT
+1 
-13 TVTSYRDKHYK
+13 
-24 PFGTGK
+24 
-30 KMKVTLTRTDKKNV
+30 MKVTLIRTDKKNV

-49 RTIENLMAGMK
+49 RTIETLMERMK
-60 ADIGKDVIATF
+60 TDIGKDAIASF

-80 LGWAYKDM
+80 LGWEYKDM
-88 HQMPRVC
+88 HLMPRVC
-95 ATSELTRTADGELEF
+95 ATSELTKKANSDLEF
-110 KKWNGLVLLTIGS
+110 GQWNGLILLTLGKFE
-123 LDDSSQIEQ
+123 DAGQIEQ
-132 AKALAMGMPSTL
+132 TKALAMGMPSTL
-144 AAFAGSS
+144 AAFMGSS

-158 VRIAPKDQPMPETEA
+158 VRIAPKNQPMPESEA
-173 EVDRLCEAGYQYAV
+173 EADKLAKAGYHYAV

-194 AGQIIQ
+194 EGQIIQ
-200 QKASARMCFRRT
+200 QEPSARMTFRMT
-212 IDQHPLLN
+212 MDQHPLLN
-220 LKAIALKVS
+220 LKATALQVS
-229 TIEALPTAK
+229 TLEELPTAK
-238 AQQPEQRHTDYD
+238 PQQPEQLQTDHD
-250 KYNDYEYLYRSAVAQ
+250 KYNDYEYLYRSASVQ
-265 VSEEMGSRF
+265 VMEEMGARF
-274 DGDKHRD
+274 DGDKHRRE
-281 QAFMTAVA
+281 AFLTALA
-289 SRLRQLGV
+289 RRLRQFGF
-297 PAEEAVLH
+297 PEEEAVLH

-322 VGTVYAENSKQ
+322 VGAAYAEKATKQ
-333 KTKEDSALQ
+333 KTNGETALQ
-342 IRKEQQQ
+342 IRKDQQQ
-349 MMDYLASRY
+349 VMDYLSSRY

-371 RPNNTWVHPYVPVDE
+371 RPNNTWVHPYVPVDD

-398 AGLNVWDKD
+398 AGLNAWDKD
-407 ISRYIH
+407 VARYIH
-413 SAYIPEYNPVWEY
+413 SSFIPEYNPVWEY
-426 LSACRGKWDGKDRIR
+426 LGECRGKWDGKDRIR

-559 KRPYGKHVEPFP
+559 KRPYGRHVEPFP

-594 FLGIE
+594 FIGIE
-599 LAGPI
+599 LTGPI
-604 DVSQHPNYEQLF
+604 DMSQNPNYEQIF

-623 DHHESY
+623 DHHEAY

-663 NSESDGEYL
+663 TSESDGEYL

-681 KKIAGSD
+681 KKLAGSD

-705 NLQRKRTM
+705 NLQRRRTK

-721 LRKNKV
+721 RLK

>member
-1 MTQKRFVDDFGT
+1 
-13 TVTSYRDKHYK
+13 
-24 PFGTGK
+24 
-30 KMKVTLTRTDKKNV
+30 MKVTLIRTDKKNV

-49 RTIENLMAGMK
+49 RTIETLMERMK
-60 ADIGKDVIATF
+60 TDIGKEAIATF

-80 LGWAYKDM
+80 LGWEYRDM
-88 HQMPRVC
+88 HLIPRVC
-95 ATSELTRTADGELEF
+95 ATSELTKKANGDLEF
-110 KKWNGLVLLTIGS
+110 GQWNGLILLTLGKFEDAG
-123 LDDSSQIEQ
+123 LIEQ
-132 AKALAMGMPSTL
+132 TKALVMGMPSTL
-144 AAFAGSS
+144 AAFMGSS

-158 VRIAPKDQPMPETEA
+158 VRIAPKNQPMPESEA
-173 EVDRLCEAGYQYAV
+173 EADKLAKAGYHYAV

-194 AGQIIQ
+194 EGQIIQ
-200 QKASARMCFRRT
+200 QEASARMTFRMT
-212 IDQHPLLN
+212 MDQNPLVN
-220 LKAIALKVS
+220 LKATALQVS
-229 TIEALPTAK
+229 TLEKLPTAK
-238 AQQPEQRHTDYD
+238 PQQPEQLQTDHD
-250 KYNDYEYLYRSAVAQ
+250 KYNDYEYLYRSASVQ
-265 VSEEMGSRF
+265 VMEEMGARF
-274 DGDKHRD
+274 DGDQHRHE
-281 QAFMTAVA
+281 AYLTALA
-289 SRLRQLGV
+289 RRLRQFGF
-297 PAEEAVLH
+297 PEEEAVLH

-322 VGTVYAENSKQ
+322 VGAAYAEKATKQ
-333 KTKEDSALQ
+333 NTTGESALQ
-342 IRKEQQQ
+342 IRKDQQQ
-349 MMDYLASRY
+349 VMDYLSSRY

-371 RPNNTWVHPYVPVDE
+371 RPNNTWVHPFVPVDD

-398 AGLNVWDKD
+398 AGLNAWDKD
-407 ISRYIH
+407 VARYIH
-413 SAYIPEYNPVWEY
+413 SSFIPEYNPVWEY
-426 LSACRGKWDGKDRIR
+426 LSECRGKWDGKDRIR

-446 VPTKNPYWPDWFYTW
+446 VPTKNPHWPDWFYTW

-472 IYDRYGNQVAPLLI
+472 IYDRYGNQIAPLLI

-559 KRPYGKHVEPFP
+559 KRPYGRHVEPFP

-599 LAGPI
+599 LTGPI
-604 DVSQHPNYEQLF
+604 DMSQNPNYEQIF

-623 DHHESY
+623 DRHEAY
-629 YFNDEQTQ
+629 YFDDEQTQ

-648 LTPAEQYFNDCFEPA
+648 LTPAEQFFNDCFEPA
-663 NSESDGEYL
+663 TSESDGEYL

-681 KKIAGSD
+681 KKLAGSD

-705 NLQRKRTM
+705 NLQRRRTK

-721 LRKNKV
+721 LLK

>member
-1 MTQKRFVDDFGT
+1 
-13 TVTSYRDKHYK
+13 
-24 PFGTGK
+24 
-30 KMKVTLTRTDKKNV
+30 MKATLIRTDKKNIK
-44 QHVST
+44 HIST
-49 RTIENLMAGMK
+49 RTIETLMDCMK
-60 ADIGKDVIATF
+60 TDIGKEVISTF
-71 RRQLPMIAN
+71 RRQLPMIAK
-80 LGWAYKDM
+80 LGWEYKDM
-88 HQMPRVC
+88 HLMPQVC
-95 ATSELTRTADGELEF
+95 ATSELSRNNSGELEF
-110 KKWNGLVLLTIGS
+110 RKWNGLVLLTLGAFEGS
-123 LDDSSQIEQ
+123 EQVEQ

-144 AAFAGSS
+144 AAFAGCS

-158 VRIAPKDQPMPETEA
+158 VRIAPKNQPMPESEA
-173 EVDRLCEAGYQYAV
+173 ETDELCEAGYKYAV
-187 KIYGGLF
+187 KVYGGLF
-194 AGQIIQ
+194 AGQIVQ
-200 QKASARMCFRRT
+200 QKASARMTFRMT
-212 IDQHPLLN
+212 MDQNPLLN
-220 LKAIALKVS
+220 LKATALQVS
-229 TIEALPTAK
+229 TLEELPTAK
-238 AQQPEQRHTDYD
+238 PQQPEQRQSDYD
-250 KYNDYEYLYRSAVAQ
+250 KYNDYEYLYRSASAQ
-265 VSEEMGSRF
+265 ILEEMGARF
-274 DGDKHRD
+274 DGDQHRD
-281 QAFMTAVA
+281 EAYLTALA
-289 SRLRQLGV
+289 QRLRQLGF
-297 PAEEAVLH
+297 PHEEAILH
-305 MRSHLWTEAED
+305 MRSHLWTEVED
-316 DHIRAI
+316 DHIRTI
-322 VGTVYAENSKQ
+322 VGTVYAEE
-333 KTKEDSALQ
+333 KTMHKTTGDSALH
-342 IRKEQQQ
+342 IRKVQQQ
-349 MMDYLASRY
+349 MMDYLSSRY

-371 RPNNTWVHPYVPVDE
+371 RPNHTWVHPYVPVDD

-398 AGLNVWDKD
+398 AGLDVWDKD
-407 ISRYIH
+407 VSRYIH
-413 SAYIPEYNPVWEY
+413 SSYIPEYNPVWEY
-426 LSACRGKWDGKDRIR
+426 LTACRGKWDGKDRIR

-446 VPTKNPYWPDWFYTW
+446 VPTKNPYWPEWFYTW

-472 IYDRYGNQVAPLLI
+472 IYDRYGNQIAPLLI

-559 KRPYGKHVEPFP
+559 KRPYGKHVESFP

-599 LAGPI
+599 LTGPI
-604 DVSQHPNYEQLF
+604 DISQNPNYEQIF

-663 NSESDGEYL
+663 TNENDGEYL
-672 TSSAIFAHI
+672 TASAIFAHI
-681 KKIAGSD
+681 KKLAGSD

-705 NLQRKRTM
+705 DLKRRRTK

-721 LRKNKV
+721 LHNNPTSITSIQQQR

>member
-1 MTQKRFVDDFGT
+1 
-13 TVTSYRDKHYK
+13 
-24 PFGTGK
+24 
-30 KMKVTLTRTDKKNV
+30 MKVTIVRTDKKNV

-49 RTIENLMAGMK
+49 RTIEKQLERMK
-60 ADIGKDVIATF
+60 SDIGKGVIANF
-71 RRQLPMIAN
+71 RLLLPMITSQN
-80 LGWAYKDM
+80 WEYKDM
-88 HQMPRVC
+88 HLMPRIYV
-95 ATSELTRTADGELEF
+95 TSVLAKNANGDLEF
-110 KKWNGLVLLTIGS
+110 RAWNGLIMLTIGQ
-123 LDDSSQIEQ
+123 LEDDEQIEQ
-132 AKALAMGMPSTL
+132 TKALAMGMPSTL

-158 VRIAPKDQPMPETEA
+158 VRIAPKDQPMPETET
-173 EVDRLCEAGYQYAV
+173 EVDKLCEAGYKYAV
-187 KIYGGLF
+187 KVYGGLF
-194 AGQIIQ
+194 AGQIVE
-200 QKASARMCFRRT
+200 QKASARMSFRMT
-212 IDQHPLLN
+212 MDSNPLLN
-220 LKAIALKVS
+220 PKAIALKVS
-229 TIEALPTAK
+229 ALEKFPNARP
-238 AQQPEQRHTDYD
+238 QRQEQRQYNHN
-250 KYNDYEYLYRSAVAQ
+250 KYYDYEYLYRSASVQVA
-265 VSEEMGSRF
+265 EEMAGRF
-274 DGDKHRD
+274 DGDMHREE
-281 QAFMTAVA
+281 AYHTALA
-289 SRLRQLGV
+289 RKLRQLGF
-297 PAEEAVLH
+297 PAEEAILH
-305 MRSHLWTEAED
+305 MRSHLWTVTED
-316 DHIRAI
+316 DHIRTI
-322 VGTVYAENSKQ
+322 VGTVYAEDASKQ
-333 KTKEDSALQ
+333 KTADDPSLK
-342 IRKEQQQ
+342 IRKGQQQ
-349 MMDYLASRY
+349 MIDYLSSRY
-358 VFRFNTVMGYTEY
+358 VFRFNEVMGYTEY
-371 RPNNTWVHPYVPVDE
+371 RPNHTWVNPYLPVDD

-413 SAYIPEYNPVWEY
+413 SSYIEMYNPVREY
-426 LSACRGKWDGKDRIR
+426 LNSCRGKWDGKDRIR

-446 VPTKNPYWPDWFYTW
+446 VPTKNKHWPDWFYTW

-472 IYDRYGNQVAPLLI
+472 IYDRYGNQIAPLLI

-534 EFNQISPQL
+534 EFNQISPKL

-549 NVITLPCVKV
+549 NIITLPCVKV

-599 LAGPI
+599 LTGPI
-604 DVSQHPNYEQLF
+604 DISRNPNYEQIF
-616 AQALYAL
+616 AQALHAL
-623 DHHESY
+623 DHHEPY
-629 YFNDEQTQ
+629 YFDDEQTQ

-663 NSESDGEYL
+663 ESEAEGKYL
-672 TSSAIFAHI
+672 TTSAIFAHI
-681 KKIAGSD
+681 KKVAGGD

-698 RTLSNIP
+698 RTLANIP
-705 NLQRKRTM
+705 NIQRKRTM
-713 KGTEYLVK
+713 NGTEYLVK
-721 LRKNKV
+721 LRK